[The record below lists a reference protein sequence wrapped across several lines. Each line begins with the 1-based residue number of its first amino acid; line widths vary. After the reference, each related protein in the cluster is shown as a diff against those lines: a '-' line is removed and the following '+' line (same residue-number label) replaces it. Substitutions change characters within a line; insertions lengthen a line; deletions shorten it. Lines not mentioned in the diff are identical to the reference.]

1 MAEAEQTNPHPV
13 VKAVML
19 ATDLGFLAYWILSAI
34 GIMSVGHS
42 PVLNDWNWSF
52 LGLDLAAIATGLIS
66 LALVRRRAAR
76 SNPLMLISLT
86 LTGAAGL
93 LALNFWTLRRE
104 FDLAWWAPNLWLLI
118 FPIVALVI
126 LTRETRPVNPT

>member
-1 MAEAEQTNPHPV
+1 
-13 VKAVML
+13 ML
-19 ATDLGFLAYWILSAI
+19 ATDLGFLAYWILSAL
-34 GIMSVGHS
+34 GVVTLGHS
-42 PVLNDWNWSF
+42 ALLNDWNWSF
-52 LGLDLAAIATGLIS
+52 FGLDLAAIATGLVS
-66 LALVRRRAAR
+66 LILVRRQAAR

-93 LALNFWTLRRE
+93 LALNFWTLRGE

-126 LTRETRPVNPT
+126 LTRETRPVSPT